1 MCGIIGI
8 TGRDDAVAGVVDGL
22 RRLEYRGYDSAGV
35 VVTDERQLRV
45 VKRAGKLDNLVRALE
60 SQPLAA
66 STGLGHTRWATH
78 GAPTDRNAH
87 PHLDPAGRVAVV
99 HNGIIENY
107 QALQAELDDVRF
119 ASETDTEVVAHLIA
133 RELDVVAANRPSE
146 GAGNAGDGGD
156 AGRAGHERRQRGDL
170 LEAVRAVVARLEGA
184 YALVVTS
191 VDDPETLV
199 VAKSGAP
206 LIVAHA
212 DGVGYCASD
221 VAALIGHTKDVAALL
236 DGQLASITP
245 EGVEVVDIDG
255 APAEPHR
262 YTVNW
267 DLAAAEKQGYEHFM
281 LKEIHEQP
289 QAVADTLLDRLR
301 PPAPGL
307 PPRLQLDEVRIDEGE
322 FARIDKVF
330 ILACGT
336 SLHAAMVG
344 KLAIEHWAGIPVDVE
359 VASEFRYRDPIV
371 DPHTLVIAISQ
382 SGETTDTIAAA
393 SHARDQRAPVIALS
407 NVVGS
412 TLTREAD
419 GVLYTHAGPEVAVAS
434 TKAFTTQIL
443 GCLLLGL
450 FLGQSRGRVYPS
462 ETADILDRLAKVPAA
477 MSEVLELDG
486 RIQELAERYRDVD
499 YTMFIG
505 RHAGLPIAME
515 GALKLKEVSYLH
527 AEAFPAGEMKHGPI
541 ALIEDGSLVVALAPA
556 GHVFSKMVS
565 NIQEVRARGASVLA
579 IGTAGST
586 EALEAHADDVLTL
599 PEPPH
604 ELAGPLLS
612 VLPLQLFSYHVA
624 RLRGEDVDQP
634 RNLAKTVTVE

>member
-8 TGRDDAVAGVVDGL
+8 TGRDDAVAGVLAGL
-22 RRLEYRGYDSAGV
+22 RRLEYRGYDSAGIV
-35 VVTDERQLRV
+35 SGDTRSLRV
-45 VKRAGKLDNLVRALE
+45 VKRAGKLDNLVGALE
-60 SQPLAA
+60 GQSLDGAA
-66 STGLGHTRWATH
+66 ALGHTRWATH
-78 GAPTDRNAH
+78 GAPNDRNAH
-87 PHLDPAGRVAVV
+87 PHLDPSGRVAVV

-107 QALQAELDDVRF
+107 QQLRAELGDVRF
-119 ASETDTEVVAHLIA
+119 ASDTDSEVVAHLIA
-133 RELDVVAANRPSE
+133 RELEGSV
-146 GAGNAGDGGD
+146 GAGDEHGP
-156 AGRAGHERRQRGDL
+156 DL
-170 LEAVRAVVARLEGA
+170 LELVRRVVARLEGA
-184 YALVVTS
+184 YALCVVAL
-191 VDDPETLV
+191 DDPDTLV
-199 VAKSGAP
+199 VAKHEAP

-221 VAALIGHTKDVAALL
+221 VAALIEHTSDVAALL
-236 DGQLASITP
+236 DGQLAHITP
-245 EGVEVVDIDG
+245 AGVEVVDIDG
-255 APAEPHR
+255 AEVEPHR
-262 YTVNW
+262 YSVDW

-301 PPAPGL
+301 SPGEGL
-307 PPRLQLDEVRIDEGE
+307 PPRLQLDELRIDEGE

-336 SLHAAMVG
+336 SLHAGMVG

-382 SGETTDTIAAA
+382 SGETIDTIAAA

-412 TLTREAD
+412 TLAREAD

-434 TKAFTTQIL
+434 TKAFTTQIV

-450 FLGQSRGRVYPS
+450 YLGQARGRIYPS
-462 ETADILDRLAKVPAA
+462 EAADILERLDKVPEA
-477 MSEVLELDG
+477 MEEVLKLDD
-486 RIQELAERYRDVD
+486 EVAALAERYRDVH

-515 GALKLKEVSYLH
+515 GALKLKEISYLH

-541 ALIEDGSLVVALAPA
+541 ALIEAGSLVVALAPA
-556 GHVFSKMVS
+556 GHVFGKMVS

-579 IGTAGST
+579 VGTAGST
-586 EALEAHADDVLTL
+586 DALAAHADDVLTL

-612 VLPLQLFSYHVA
+612 VIPLQLFSYHIA
-624 RLRGEDVDQP
+624 TLRGEDVDQP